1 MKSKMKELGT
11 ISKLDLSVNN
21 KPRLYT
27 EPIDKVYGE
36 KYNFM
41 SLSRWLARWYKCFC
55 YKPKQIPK

>member
-1 MKSKMKELGT
+1 MKELGT
-11 ISKLDLSVNN
+11 VSKLDLSVNN

-55 YKPKQIPK
+55 YRPK